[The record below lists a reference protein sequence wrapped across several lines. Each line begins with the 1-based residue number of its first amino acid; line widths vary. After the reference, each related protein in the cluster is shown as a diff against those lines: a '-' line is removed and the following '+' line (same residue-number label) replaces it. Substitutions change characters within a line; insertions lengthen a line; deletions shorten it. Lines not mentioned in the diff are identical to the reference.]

1 VHKKP
6 MPLLGGVA
14 IFLSIALVAA
24 VVLLRTDALT
34 LGEVSTTHYL
44 GLFGGALILV
54 IGGSIDDRF
63 HLKPAYQFV
72 APVLAILVAILGG
85 LGIEKVTNPFGGTL
99 LLSSETL
106 DWFSYILVFLWM
118 LGMIFTIKLLDGLD
132 GLATG
137 VGSIGVLMVL
147 LLSAS
152 AAFFQPDMVLLSSI
166 ILGAL
171 LGFLVW
177 NRHPAAQF
185 LGESG
190 SLLIGFMLGALAIL
204 SGGKIATLLLVMGV
218 PILDVLWVMARRL
231 LSGRGV
237 ARADREHLHHRLFD
251 LGLSQN
257 CVVALY
263 VIVAFG
269 FGALTLVLSSFA
281 KLIALSLLAL
291 AMFIGVFVL
300 VFLDKKKAR

>member
-1 VHKKP
+1 
-6 MPLLGGVA
+6 MRSLDFGVESPSGRA
-14 IFLSIALVAA
+14 
-24 VVLLRTDALT
+24 
-34 LGEVSTTHYL
+34 
-44 GLFGGALILV
+44 
-54 IGGSIDDRF
+54 
-63 HLKPAYQFV
+63 
-72 APVLAILVAILGG
+72 
-85 LGIEKVTNPFGGTL
+85 
-99 LLSSETL
+99 
-106 DWFSYILVFLWM
+106 
-118 LGMIFTIKLLDGLD
+118 
-132 GLATG
+132 
-137 VGSIGVLMVL
+137 
-147 LLSAS
+147 
-152 AAFFQPDMVLLSSI
+152 
-166 ILGAL
+166 
-171 LGFLVW
+171 
-177 NRHPAAQF
+177 F
-185 LGESG
+185 LGEAV
-190 SLLIGFMLGALAIL
+190 LLIGYILGALAIL